1 MKKIGFIIFIVALIV
16 GVSLANA
23 FAFGKTSASFFSF
36 NFKFGRGV
44 QGSGNISNE
53 KRNLSNFKGVD
64 AGGVYE
70 VEIVTQ
76 KDFSVEVEADD
87 NLLPLIKT
95 KVDNGILEI
104 SSEKRF
110 NTKNPIRIKISAPN
124 IEELEVSGASKVNLS
139 NLDNNFLKVD
149 ASGASKMEI
158 SGKTVDL
165 NIESSGACK
174 INAENL
180 QSQNATIDASGASN
194 INVSVAGDLKVDAS
208 GASKITYAGN
218 PQNIEKDTSGAGSV
232 RGK

>member
-1 MKKIGFIIFIVALIV
+1 MKKIGIIIFIVALII

-23 FAFGKTSASFFSF
+23 FAFGKTSTNFFSF

-44 QGSGNISNE
+44 KGSGNVANE
-53 KRNLSNFKGVD
+53 KREVSNFKGIDV
-64 AGGVYE
+64 GGVYE
-70 VEIVTQ
+70 VEIVSQ

-124 IEELEVSGASKVNLS
+124 IEELEVSGASKINLS

-149 ASGASKMEI
+149 ASGASKIEV

-180 QSQNATIDASGASN
+180 QSQNVTVDSSGASK
-194 INVSVAGDLKVDAS
+194 IDVSVSGALKVDAS
-208 GASKITYAGN
+208 GASKITYTGN

-232 RGK
+232 KGK

>member
-1 MKKIGFIIFIVALIV
+1 MKKIGIIIFIVALII

-23 FAFGKTSASFFSF
+23 FAFGKTSANFFSF

-44 QGSGNISNE
+44 QGSGNVANE
-53 KRNLSNFKGVD
+53 KRNVSNFKGIDV
-64 AGGVYE
+64 GGIYE
-70 VEIVTQ
+70 VEIVAQ

-95 KVDNGILEI
+95 EVDNGILEI

-110 NTKNPIRIKISAPN
+110 NTKSPVRIRISAPN

-165 NIESSGACK
+165 DIESSGACK

-180 QSQNATIDASGASN
+180 QSQNATVDSSGASN
-194 INVSVAGDLKVDAS
+194 INVSVSGALKVDAS

>member
-1 MKKIGFIIFIVALIV
+1 MKKFGFIIFIVALVI
-16 GVSLANA
+16 GVCLANA
-23 FAFGKTSASFFSF
+23 FAFGKPSVGFFSF

-44 QGSGNISNE
+44 QGSGNVVNE

-64 AGGVYE
+64 VGGIYE
-70 VEIVTQ
+70 VEIVAQ

-95 KVDNGILEI
+95 EVDNGTLEI

-110 NTKNPIRIKISAPN
+110 NSKNPIRIKISAPN
-124 IEELEVSGASKVNLS
+124 IEELEVSGVSKVSLS

-158 SGKTVDL
+158 SGRTVDL